1 MGSHYDDEELRKTV
15 KFEEV
20 DVEVDD
26 ELDNSASLLAALDD
40 WAPMPEEHAK
50 GGPFAPAHEQATRIA
65 RVPVPGPETAH
76 EAHDHDSEGALICT
90 GIVVSNGY
98 IRIAA
103 EVAAHLEEGEQ
114 LTVVLR
120 RQKPKS
126 Q

>member
-20 DVEVDD
+20 DVDVQDD
-26 ELDNSASLLAALDD
+26 IDSSDSLLSALDD
-40 WAPMPEEHAK
+40 WEPMPED
-50 GGPFAPAHEQATRIA
+50 GPSPFSPPHSQATRIQ
-65 RVPVPGPETAH
+65 RVPVEETDDSSQTR
-76 EAHDHDSEGALICT
+76 ESEGALICT
-90 GIVVSNGY
+90 GVVVSNGY

-103 EVAAHLEEGEQ
+103 EVAAHLQEGEQ

-126 Q
+126 K

>member
-20 DVEVDD
+20 DANVDD
-26 ELDNSASLLAALDD
+26 DVDNSASLLAALDD
-40 WAPMPEEHAK
+40 WEQVPEERSS
-50 GGPFAPAHEQATRIA
+50 PFAPQHEQQTRIA
-65 RVPVPGPETAH
+65 RIEPTVDADADTRE
-76 EAHDHDSEGALICT
+76 SEGALICT
-90 GIVVSNGY
+90 GVVVSNGY

-120 RQKPKS
+120 KQKPRSK
-126 Q
+126 

>member
-20 DVEVDD
+20 DVEVGQDAD
-26 ELDNSASLLAALDD
+26 TSGSLLAALDD
-40 WAPMPEEHAK
+40 WESMPDDAS
-50 GGPFAPAHEQATRIA
+50 PFAPQHQQQTRIVQIDPDA
-65 RVPVPGPETAH
+65 SERETR
-76 EAHDHDSEGALICT
+76 DTEGALICT
-90 GIVVSNGY
+90 GVVVSNGY

-120 RQKPKS
+120 RQKPQSK
-126 Q
+126 